1 MQPGYDSR
9 GVARPLSALLRL
21 AMLGCPAR
29 RARGQLAAGACAPE
43 PVWDR
48 CGSSS
53 AGACAWLRGC
63 SAGAWGVCWRVCARL
78 PLARLRG
85 SAPRRRFRKVIGG
98 TNRGIPK
105 NGAPEPSSPSC
116 SAWGRVRSRTMVR
129 FWRCGPPRPVAL
141 AAASITGFPFFG
153 AGGRAHA
160 RGAHGAGSA
169 PGRRRVSW
177 RAGRCRGAPG
187 PTELSAPRPAFWTAL
202 VWPGAA
208 CRLHAAMGAPA

>member
-1 MQPGYDSR
+1 MQPDFDSR
-9 GVARPLSALLRL
+9 GVTRPLSAFLRL

-187 PTELSAPRPAFWTAL
+187 PTELSAPRPVAL
-202 VWPGAA
+202 AA
-208 CRLHAAMGAPA
+208 TSITGVNIL

>member
-1 MQPGYDSR
+1 MTSIRGIPGDEMQPGFDSR
-9 GVARPLSALLRL
+9 GVTRPLSAFLRL

-53 AGACAWLRGC
+53 AGACAWLWRC
-63 SAGAWGVCWRVCARL
+63 LAGAWGVCWRVCARL

-98 TNRGIPK
+98 TNRGIHK

-141 AAASITGFPFFG
+141 ATASITGFPFFG
-153 AGGRAHA
+153 GKKLGTKLGREV
-160 RGAHGAGSA
+160 S
-169 PGRRRVSW
+169 RRR
-177 RAGRCRGAPG
+177 GI
-187 PTELSAPRPAFWTAL
+187 LI
-202 VWPGAA
+202 
-208 CRLHAAMGAPA
+208 

>member
-1 MQPGYDSR
+1 MGSTANCIIIAPKRLKLRLSGSARKSQKRFRDTPRFKFRAVLTHCQPFLSGSVRKRATNSNSNAEKWSIIMQFAVVLTQASFATFRLTSIRGIPGEKMQPDFDSR
-9 GVARPLSALLRL
+9 GVTRPLSAFLRL

-105 NGAPEPSSPSC
+105 NGAPEPSS
-116 SAWGRVRSRTMVR
+116 T
-129 FWRCGPPRPVAL
+129 
-141 AAASITGFPFFG
+141 
-153 AGGRAHA
+153 
-160 RGAHGAGSA
+160 
-169 PGRRRVSW
+169 
-177 RAGRCRGAPG
+177 
-187 PTELSAPRPAFWTAL
+187 
-202 VWPGAA
+202 
-208 CRLHAAMGAPA
+208 

>member
-1 MQPGYDSR
+1 MQPDFDSR
-9 GVARPLSALLRL
+9 GVTRPLSAFLRL

-98 TNRGIPK
+98 TNRGIGK
-105 NGAPEPSSPSC
+105 NGAPEPSSTQLA
-116 SAWGRVRSRTMVR
+116 AWRGVTRRFMVP
-129 FWRCGPPRPVAL
+129 FWRCGPARLVAL
-141 AAASITGFPFFG
+141 AATLSQAFLSSSRRRTC
-153 AGGRAHA
+153 ARAW
-160 RGAHGAGSA
+160 AHGAGSA

-187 PTELSAPRPAFWTAL
+187 PTELSWRSRDST
-202 VWPGAA
+202 
-208 CRLHAAMGAPA
+208 

>member
-1 MQPGYDSR
+1 MQPDFDSR
-9 GVARPLSALLRL
+9 GVTRPLSAFLRL

-78 PLARLRG
+78 PLAWLRG

-98 TNRGIPK
+98 TNRGIGK

-141 AAASITGFPFFG
+141 AAASITGFPFFVSQEDVRTRLG
-153 AGGRAHA
+153 ACRGVGAWTASRFMASRALSWGA
-160 RGAHGAGSA
+160 RTNGAVCAA
-169 PGRRRVSW
+169 PGGSGHRV
-177 RAGRCRGAPG
+177 
-187 PTELSAPRPAFWTAL
+187 L
-202 VWPGAA
+202 
-208 CRLHAAMGAPA
+208 

>member
-1 MQPGYDSR
+1 MQPDFDSR
-9 GVARPLSALLRL
+9 GVTRPLSAFLRL

-105 NGAPEPSSPSC
+105 NGAPEPSSTQLA
-116 SAWGRVRSRTMVR
+116 AWRGVTRRSMVR
-129 FWRCGPPRPVAL
+129 FWRCGPATVRC
-141 AAASITGFPFFG
+141 FFCVG
-153 AGGRAHA
+153 GDERDEGLAGGRAHA
-160 RGAHGAGSA
+160 RQGDSH
-169 PGRRRVSW
+169 
-177 RAGRCRGAPG
+177 
-187 PTELSAPRPAFWTAL
+187 
-202 VWPGAA
+202 
-208 CRLHAAMGAPA
+208 

>member
-1 MQPGYDSR
+1 MQPDFDSR
-9 GVARPLSALLRL
+9 GVTRPLSAFLRL

-98 TNRGIPK
+98 TNRGIGK
-105 NGAPEPSSPSC
+105 NGAPEPSELRFGSI
-116 SAWGRVRSRTMVR
+116 RSRDLGHHNVDSGSGKHHTHLVTKTWLPDALLR
-129 FWRCGPPRPVAL
+129 GHPSPR
-141 AAASITGFPFFG
+141 
-153 AGGRAHA
+153 A
-160 RGAHGAGSA
+160 RS
-169 PGRRRVSW
+169 R
-177 RAGRCRGAPG
+177 
-187 PTELSAPRPAFWTAL
+187 L
-202 VWPGAA
+202 PGALLWSLKFA
-208 CRLHAAMGAPA
+208 ET